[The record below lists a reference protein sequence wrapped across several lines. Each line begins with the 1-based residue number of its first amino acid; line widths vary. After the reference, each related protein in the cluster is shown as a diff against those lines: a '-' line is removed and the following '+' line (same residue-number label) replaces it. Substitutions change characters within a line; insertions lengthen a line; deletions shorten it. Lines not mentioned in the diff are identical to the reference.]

1 MPIYLIEII
10 SALLIEINI
19 LIALGTPSGGGI
31 LGPQSRTNITIFDDG
46 LHTIRPSLTKPINL
60 NNSNSLTQIAGY
72 HYIIIIQAN
81 NYNSTGKFMISDS
94 VHRPLNNV
102 IRESM
107 GGEQFLSIIENDLS
121 FSADKNQ
128 RNSVRKVA
136 SVTDNGDGTYIINS
150 SLNLQGTYQQRT
162 FLAFPGVNF
171 ATNCS
176 FFFHILS
183 FLMSVTAF
191 MRIIFKFFTL

>member
-1 MPIYLIEII
+1 M
-10 SALLIEINI
+10 
-19 LIALGTPSGGGI
+19 IALGTPSGGGI
-31 LGPQSRTNITIFDDG
+31 LGPQSRTTITIFDDG
-46 LHTIRPSLTKPINL
+46 LHTISPTLTRPTNL

-94 VHRPLNNV
+94 VHRPINNV

-121 FSADKNQ
+121 FAADKNQ
-128 RNSVRKVA
+128 RNSFRKVA
-136 SVTDNGDGTYIINS
+136 NVTDNGDGTYTINS

-162 FLAFPGVNF
+162 FLALPGVKFCYKLFIFF
-171 ATNCS
+171 AHS
-176 FFFHILS
+176 FFPDVSKCIYEND
-183 FLMSVTAF
+183 
-191 MRIIFKFFTL
+191 IQIFYPIDQSIKSCFDSL